1 MDLSGIAGKSI
12 LIGRE
17 PDNKRLVV
25 AMDVNGKTKVAA
37 IGSAGSV
44 PNSVSRYKAE
54 DHSAHCKIEIGTSGS
69 IIVKQ
74 MKPDSKMFVNGVELS
89 SKKITPQSQVQLGID
104 HYQLNIEAILKI
116 ALQLAGVK
124 ATNGGGSGGAKPKP
138 EAGSKPI
145 YSISHLERVWDDY
158 HDGDI
163 ALQKKQNSI
172 SILSSFPLFF
182 SMGAGVLGGI
192 SVQMGWPDWVKG
204 ITLTMSL
211 LAFLVF
217 IYGLYLRF
225 TSHHIEKREELKDKL
240 MRDYVCPNPKCH
252 HFLNIQ
258 PFKLLKQNKK
268 CPYCQCEWTEK

>member
-1 MDLSGIAGKSI
+1 MDINDLEGKTI

-25 AMDVNGKTKVAA
+25 AMDVDGKTKMAA
-37 IGSAGSV
+37 LGVKGSV
-44 PNSVSRYKAE
+44 PNSVSRYRAE

-89 SKKITPQSQVQLGID
+89 SKKITPQTQVQLGVD
-104 HYQLNIEAILKI
+104 HYQLNVEAVLKI

-124 ATNGGGSGGAKPKP
+124 ADNSSAKSKSEP
-138 EAGSKPI
+138 GVKPI

-158 HDGDI
+158 HEGDL
-163 ALQKKQNSI
+163 ALQKRQNAI
-172 SILSSFPLFF
+172 SLLSSIPLFF
-182 SMGAGVLGGI
+182 SMGAGALGGI
-192 SVQMGWPDWVKG
+192 SGQMGWPDWVKG

-211 LAFLVF
+211 IALLVF

-252 HFLNIQ
+252 RFLNMQ